1 MRWTRSSGLR
11 SRAAHRAVF
20 AGLAALATLAVPGLA
35 VPGLAVP
42 AAAASSH
49 SGTSVAARG
58 TLAPYVVEWSRLAG
72 QGGNATSDLGPAAAG
87 APISARVYLAGR
99 DPRGLAAYA
108 ASVSDPDRPSF
119 HDYLTPAQ
127 VAERFGPDA
136 RQVAAN
142 QSWLTASGLQITAV
156 TEHYIAVSGTAA
168 EAQSAFGAVWH
179 SYQVDGLTQQ
189 APPPAAQLSA
199 PAPLAPAVLTVAPLE
214 TGLPGYPAPAPAPA
228 PATARAE
235 APATVTPTSGK
246 AAAALTGEEPLGLA
260 VPAVAG
266 PSCSTYYG
274 QNLATSLPPAYGR
287 TAPYYLCGYTPQ
299 QLRSA
304 YGVPGSLTGQGVTIA
319 VIHPWRQQTAAQDL
333 ATFGARHGEPLRPG
347 QFTQILPAGLDA
359 SCEGTTEGPFPLSNE
374 ETGDVELVHATAPQ
388 AKIVYVGAK
397 CDDGEGT
404 VQELDAMTTVVDG
417 RLATIVSNSWAA
429 VASDAALSA
438 GLVGAYEQIFEQ
450 GAAEG
455 IGFYFAAGD
464 GGEFS
469 GGSAGGQP
477 TLIYPQSDPWV
488 TSVGGT
494 SLAAGPAG
502 QYEWETGWGDR
513 AAELAADGKSW
524 ANLPGSFALGSG
536 GGTSTLFRQPSYQ
549 RGVVPAVLS
558 HAHGSAAPMRV
569 VPDIA
574 ADADPFT
581 GALVGET
588 VSPGAGQPPVYQEG
602 PGGGTSASC
611 PLIAGI
617 QADVQQVAGGVPI
630 GFANP
635 VIYAR
640 YGTRA
645 FHDVTD
651 EPLGPG
657 FTPAVALPAGLVAAA
672 PVLVTL
678 GLDEGLAATPGY
690 DDVTGVG
697 SPAPGYFASYRRGG
711 PEVLP

>member
-1 MRWTRSSGLR
+1 MRWTRDAGLR
-11 SRAAHRAVF
+11 SRTAHRAVS
-20 AGLAALATLAVPGLA
+20 AGLTVLATVAVLGSQ
-35 VPGLAVP
+35 AVP
-42 AAAASSH
+42 AVAAPLRT
-49 SGTSVAARG
+49 GTSGADRG

-72 QGGNATSDLGPAAAG
+72 HGGNATSDLGPATAG
-87 APISARVYLAGR
+87 ALISARVYLAGR

-108 ASVSDPDRPSF
+108 ASVSDPSRPSF

-127 VAERFGPDA
+127 VAGRYGPDA
-136 RQVAAN
+136 RQVAAIR
-142 QSWLTASGLQITAV
+142 SWLSSSGLRITAV
-156 TEHYIAVSGTAA
+156 TEHYIAVGGTAA
-168 EAQSAFGAVWH
+168 EAQSAFGAIWH

-199 PAPLAPAVLTVAPLE
+199 PAGLAPAVLTVAPLE
-214 TGLPGYPAPAPAPA
+214 TGLPGSPAFAQAAAPGIVAA
-228 PATARAE
+228 GAG
-235 APATVTPTSGK
+235 TPEGGK
-246 AAAALTGEEPLGLA
+246 AAVPAGEGPLGLA
-260 VPAVAG
+260 VPAAAD
-266 PSCSTYYG
+266 PSCSGYYG

-287 TAPYYLCGYTPQ
+287 TVPYYVCGYTPQ
-299 QLRSA
+299 QLRAA
-304 YGVPGSLTGQGVTIA
+304 YGVPGALTARGVTVA

-333 ATFGARHGEPLRPG
+333 ATFAARHGEPLRPG

-359 SCEGTTEGPFPLSNE
+359 SCEGTTQGPFPLSNE
-374 ETGDVELVHATAPQ
+374 ETGDVELVHATAPD

-404 VQELDAMTTVVDG
+404 VQDLDAMTTVVDG

-429 VASDAALSA
+429 VASDAELSA

-494 SLAAGPAG
+494 SLAVGPAG
-502 QYEWETGWGDR
+502 RYEWETGWGDR
-513 AAELAADGKSW
+513 AAEPAADGTSW
-524 ANLPGSFALGSG
+524 AGLPGEFAGGSG

-549 RGVVPAVLS
+549 RGVVPAALS
-558 HAHGSAAPMRV
+558 QAHGSATPMRV

-581 GALVGET
+581 GVLVGET
-588 VSPGAGQPPVYQEG
+588 LSAGAGQPPVYQEG

-617 QADVQQVAGGVPI
+617 QADVQQMTGGAPI

-645 FHDVTD
+645 YHDVTG

-657 FTPAVALPAGLVAAA
+657 FTPAVALPAGLAAAA
-672 PVLVTL
+672 PILVTL

-697 SPAPGYFASYRRGG
+697 SPAPDYFASYRR
-711 PEVLP
+711 